1 MKSRFVIWIIG
12 QLFCV
17 ETNIVRLRNVI
28 ILYGIQFY
36 FSVYLRVPYLYLN
49 ILELYAEMSLDT

>member
-17 ETNIVRLRNVI
+17 ETNIVTLKNVI
-28 ILYGIQFY
+28 ILYDIQFC
-36 FSVYLRVPYLYLN
+36 FSVYLRVP
-49 ILELYAEMSLDT
+49 IFKYARRLC